1 MAVLVFYFLITMFI
15 ILKFPSLIA
24 RNFNPFGHF
33 LFLTISISWFISLLA
48 VPLYQL
54 LFQPDK
60 LFLLGDSR
68 LKSDYL
74 RNLTEVMF
82 YIVMQLGLTFIIALI
97 ILKSTKARKF
107 LNFTDFKSEIAQD
120 KYWRWLIPFDFLAK
134 IALIIDQPAI
144 WRAFNIFGT
153 LGIFLYFVCADF
165 KLLSQ
170 KFFGAIILIW
180 AAISGLVSTG
190 SKFQIFVGLFAIT
203 FRLFESHSILINKLI
218 VSLTLIPSLFLF
230 AYAQKLLN
238 KGSSS
243 SLEMYFENTEPNSI
257 FTLVK
262 VSSLLVLQR
271 ADGSKALVDAIYLQ
285 PEKWQSIVEYM
296 KGLLIGLIPKGPLLR
311 IDQNYGELWFKQV
324 RSQSESSFT
333 PPYPVAFGPGAE
345 GIAIFGTKFY
355 LINVAIWS
363 IFIVLIFGYLAVRS
377 FYGFIFSMS
386 SALVSNSIF
395 ETGLYGL
402 TGTINKA
409 FQATLAVILIRLIV
423 KSQKL
428 RMKNST

>member
-1 MAVLVFYFLITMFI
+1 MII

-24 RNFNPFGHF
+24 RSYNPLGYFVF
-33 LFLTISISWFISLLA
+33 LAISISWFVSFLV

-82 YIVMQLGLTFIIALI
+82 YIVMQLGLTFFIALI

-107 LNFTDFKSEIAQD
+107 HNFRDFKSEIVQE
-120 KYWRWLIPFDFLAK
+120 KYWVWLMPFDFAAK

-165 KLLSQ
+165 KFLSQ
-170 KFFGAIILIW
+170 KFLGTIIMIW
-180 AAISGLVSTG
+180 VAISGMISTG
-190 SKFQIFVGLFAIT
+190 SKFQIFVGLFAIS
-203 FRLFESHSILINKLI
+203 FRLLESRSILISKPI
-218 VSLTLIPSLFLF
+218 VSLMLIPSFYLFT
-230 AYAQKLLN
+230 YAQKLLG

-243 SLEMYFENTEPNSI
+243 SLEIYFQNDDSNSI
-257 FTLVK
+257 FTSVK
-262 VSSLLVLQR
+262 VGFLSVLQR
-271 ADGSKALVDAIYLQ
+271 ADGSKALVDAIHLQ
-285 PEKWQSIVEYM
+285 PEKWQSSVEYM
-296 KGLLIGLIPKGPLLR
+296 KGLMLGLIPKGPFLR
-311 IDQNYGELWFKQV
+311 IDQNLGELWFKQV
-324 RSQSESSFT
+324 RSQSESST
-333 PPYPVAFGPGAE
+333 TSPYPVAFGPGAE
-345 GIAIFGTKFY
+345 GIAIYGTKFY
-355 LINVAIWS
+355 LINVAVWS

-377 FYGFIFSMS
+377 FYGFIFSATA
-386 SALVSNSIF
+386 ALVSNSIF

-402 TGTINKA
+402 MGTLNKA
-409 FQATLAVILIRLIV
+409 FQATLVVLLLRLTL